1 MSGTG
6 HETIHSLPEEHHC
19 AACRL
24 IDGIDGEHDG
34 KLLAVDRWRIP
45 NEHVR
50 FEKLR
55 RAQDRVA
62 DRITGFAGSLTFV
75 YIHTAWFVVWIL
87 VNVGLIGAA
96 AKFYEF
102 PFGLLTMIVSLEAI
116 FLSTFVM
123 VTQNRQA
130 LRSEI
135 RAQVDLESN
144 LQSLIWS
151 VHIAEKLN
159 LDVVH
164 VERLCREVV
173 EESRRHTHGY
183 AGPSGMSGAAG
194 GANTRP

>member
-1 MSGTG
+1 MSGHTTEPPHRLHVT
-6 HETIHSLPEEHHC
+6 HEC
-19 AACRL
+19 AACQL
-24 IDGIDGEHDG
+24 IDGIDGDHDG
-34 KLLAVDRWRIP
+34 KLLVVDRWRIP
-45 NEHVR
+45 NEHQR
-50 FEKLR
+50 FERLR

-87 VNVGLIGAA
+87 VNVGVIGAA
-96 AKFYEF
+96 ARFDEF

-123 VTQNRQA
+123 VTQNRQS

-151 VHIAEKLN
+151 VHIAQKLD
-159 LDVVH
+159 LDVQH

-173 EESRRHTHGY
+173 EESRRHVHTS
-183 AGPSGMSGAAG
+183 PSRRSSS
-194 GANTRP
+194 T

>member
-1 MSGTG
+1 MSGHQNDPTPAN
-6 HETIHSLPEEHHC
+6 HNEHHC
-19 AACRL
+19 AACKL

-55 RAQDRVA
+55 RAQDRTA

-87 VNVGLIGAA
+87 INVGMIGAA
-96 AKFYEF
+96 AKFDEF

-123 VTQNRQA
+123 VTQNRQS

-151 VHIAEKLN
+151 VHIAEKLE
-159 LDVVH
+159 LDITH

-173 EESRRHTHGY
+173 EESRRHTHTY
-183 AGPSGMSGAAG
+183 PGAAG
-194 GANTRP
+194 TAQSRA